1 MMNSLKDH
9 PQPASV
15 CGRVVAFFID
25 SVMLFFL
32 HCGSFIFIGIVLAR
46 TMTFDIQKIV
56 LAVFLYLF
64 FFLLT
69 PPLMAM
75 IYFTIL
81 HAYGGQTIGK
91 MIMGLRVVSVE
102 GASISSGESFLRWA
116 GSLFSFLPFAAGFF
130 WAFFDR
136 KHCAWHDK
144 LAGTRVIA
152 IRNIS

>member
-1 MMNSLKDH
+1 MINSLENQ

-15 CGRVVAFFID
+15 AGRVVAFFID
-25 SVMLFFL
+25 SLVLFFL
-32 HCGSFIFIGIVLAR
+32 HCSSFIFIGVVLAR

-56 LAVFLYLF
+56 LAILLYLF
-64 FFLLT
+64 FFLLM
-69 PPLMAM
+69 PPLLSM

-91 MIMGLRVVSVE
+91 MIMGLRVVSEE
-102 GASISSGESFLRWA
+102 GGSISPGEAFLRWA
-116 GSLFSFLPFAAGFF
+116 GSLFSSLPFAMGFF

-136 KHCAWHDK
+136 KKCAWHDK
-144 LAGTRVIA
+144 LAGTQVIA